1 MPSDGYHWVRWLTA
15 KILMPGC
22 KSHLRTPEDQI
33 PQARVVIK
41 DSGSDPRPSE
51 FTCERCSRALG
62 RILSRRLSCHR
73 SRYAAGDKALVQ
85 PSSHSFRRLKN
96 GVAQDQSDPSKPDYL
111 MTPFSAA
118 KRRNVQHCHQGCP
131 GTTYAERE
139 WYPIRS
145 QQIQVAPTWLA
156 CRAREHAVG
165 HGTSAE
171 ASQVGENTDQTARLR
186 QTPPKRLIQAPAAF
200 ALAITI
206 AVAPRESSWLI
217 FCARLRKS

>member
-1 MPSDGYHWVRWLTA
+1 LSSIEVRCWRQ
-15 KILMPGC
+15 G
-22 KSHLRTPEDQI
+22 
-33 PQARVVIK
+33 
-41 DSGSDPRPSE
+41 
-51 FTCERCSRALG
+51 AL
-62 RILSRRLSCHR
+62 S
-73 SRYAAGDKALVQ
+73 ALVAFLINE
-85 PSSHSFRRLKN
+85 FRRLKN

-118 KRRNVQHCHQGCP
+118 NAAMFNIAIRAALERLMPSVN
-131 GTTYAERE
+131 GTPSGANKSKSRKLG
-139 WYPIRS
+139 
-145 QQIQVAPTWLA
+145 WLA
-156 CRAREHAVG
+156 APAKHAIG